1 MPNGAGLA
9 GRLSSRGAQSPSVTH
24 AEQPHRSRLWSAAGR
39 DKALADVHRRVEEHV
54 MAIGRSGA
62 RRTRAAFAQLCGVA
76 LALEAIAIPLDCAYA
91 ADVNLSQIFD
101 ILDADRD
108 GVVGRAEFLRK
119 KTEVFY
125 RALTDLDRDQLLR
138 PNEINLS
145 SAAFADAD
153 RNGDGMLS
161 GSEFVQARFMQF
173 DAIDASGDQ
182 EITLEE
188 FREFIPQYQR

>member
-1 MPNGAGLA
+1 M
-9 GRLSSRGAQSPSVTH
+9 RL
-24 AEQPHRSRLWSAAGR
+24 
-39 DKALADVHRRVEEHV
+39 
-54 MAIGRSGA
+54 
-62 RRTRAAFAQLCGVA
+62 RTPFDR
-76 LALEAIAIPLDCAYA
+76 AYA
-91 ADVNLSQIFD
+91 ANVDLSEIFD

-125 RALTDLDRDQLLR
+125 RALTDLDGDQRLR
-138 PNEINLS
+138 PNEINITS
-145 SAAFADAD
+145 QAFADAD

-188 FREFIPQYQR
+188 FREFIPQYQP

>member
-1 MPNGAGLA
+1 
-9 GRLSSRGAQSPSVTH
+9 
-24 AEQPHRSRLWSAAGR
+24 LWSAAGR
-39 DKALADVHRRVEEHV
+39 DKALADVHRLVEERV
-54 MAIGRSGA
+54 MGIGRGA
-62 RRTRAAFAQLCGVA
+62 APRPRAAFAQLWGVA
-76 LALEAIAIPLDCAYA
+76 LALGAITAPFDRACA

-125 RALTDLDRDQLLR
+125 RALTDLDRDQRLR
-138 PNEINLS
+138 PNEINIS
-145 SAAFADAD
+145 SEAFADAD

>member
-1 MPNGAGLA
+1 MGIG
-9 GRLSSRGAQSPSVTH
+9 RGAAP
-24 AEQPHRSRLWSAAGR
+24 
-39 DKALADVHRRVEEHV
+39 
-54 MAIGRSGA
+54 
-62 RRTRAAFAQLCGVA
+62 RTRAAFAQLCGVA
-76 LALEAIAIPLDCAYA
+76 LALGAIATAFDRAYA
-91 ADVNLSQIFD
+91 ANVDLSEIFD

-125 RALTDLDRDQLLR
+125 RALTDLDGDQRLR
-138 PNEINLS
+138 PNEINITS
-145 SAAFADAD
+145 QAFADAD

-188 FREFIPQYQR
+188 FREFIPQYQP

>member
-1 MPNGAGLA
+1 M
-9 GRLSSRGAQSPSVTH
+9 T
-24 AEQPHRSRLWSAAGR
+24 
-39 DKALADVHRRVEEHV
+39 
-54 MAIGRSGA
+54 AIGHGA
-62 RRTRAAFAQLCGVA
+62 PLRTRAPLAQLCGVA
-76 LALEAIAIPLDCAYA
+76 LALA
-91 ADVNLSQIFD
+91 AMGTPFDRASAANVNLGAIFD

-125 RALTDLDRDQLLR
+125 RALTDLDRDQRLR
-138 PNEINLS
+138 PDEINITS
-145 SAAFADAD
+145 EAFADAD

-188 FREFIPQYQR
+188 FREFIPQYQP

>member
-1 MPNGAGLA
+1 MP
-9 GRLSSRGAQSPSVTH
+9 RG
-24 AEQPHRSRLWSAAGR
+24 SAAAPAGCGR
-39 DKALADVHRRVEEHV
+39 QAGGIKHWLVVHRRAEEH
-54 MAIGRSGA
+54 MMGIGRGA
-62 RRTRAAFAQLCGVA
+62 PPRRLAAFVQLCGLA
-76 LALEAIAIPLDCAYA
+76 LAFVAIAAPFDRASA
-91 ADVNLSQIFD
+91 ADVNLGAIFD

-125 RALTDLDRDQLLR
+125 RALTDLDRDQRLR
-138 PNEINLS
+138 PDEINITS
-145 SAAFADAD
+145 EAFADAD

-188 FREFIPQYQR
+188 FRAFIAQYQP

>member
-1 MPNGAGLA
+1 MGIG
-9 GRLSSRGAQSPSVTH
+9 RGAAP
-24 AEQPHRSRLWSAAGR
+24 
-39 DKALADVHRRVEEHV
+39 
-54 MAIGRSGA
+54 
-62 RRTRAAFAQLCGVA
+62 RTRAAFGQLCGVE
-76 LALEAIAIPLDCAYA
+76 LALGAIAPAFDRAYA
-91 ADVNLSQIFD
+91 ANVDLSEIFD

-125 RALTDLDRDQLLR
+125 HALTDLDGDQRLR
-138 PNEINLS
+138 PNEINITS
-145 SAAFADAD
+145 QAFADAD
-153 RNGDGMLS
+153 RDGDGMMS

-188 FREFIPQYQR
+188 FREFIPQYQP

>member
-1 MPNGAGLA
+1 MGIG
-9 GRLSSRGAQSPSVTH
+9 RGAAP
-24 AEQPHRSRLWSAAGR
+24 
-39 DKALADVHRRVEEHV
+39 
-54 MAIGRSGA
+54 
-62 RRTRAAFAQLCGVA
+62 RTRAAFGQLCGVA
-76 LALEAIAIPLDCAYA
+76 LALGAIATAFDRAYA
-91 ADVNLSQIFD
+91 ANVNLSDIFD

-125 RALTDLDRDQLLR
+125 RALTDLDGDQRLR
-138 PNEINLS
+138 PDEINITS
-145 SAAFADAD
+145 QAFAEAD
-153 RNGDGMLS
+153 RNGDGMMS

-188 FREFIPQYQR
+188 FREFIPQYQP